1 MTKELFEQIRANFP
15 VFDGKEVVF
24 TMYNHSTNRYEIKR
38 GKIVGTAQS
47 YSPSTHLNNEV
58 VVIAWEG
65 SIYQIPIYYQNVLI
79 EY

>member
-1 MTKELFEQIRANFP
+1 MTKELFEQIRANFQAYE
-15 VFDGKEVVF
+15 GKEVVF
-24 TMYNHSTNRYEIKR
+24 TMYNHSTNHYATER
-38 GKIVGTAQS
+38 GKIIGTAQS

-65 SIYQIPIYYQNVLI
+65 SVYPIPIYYQNVLI